1 MRSTGKKIWRRI
13 LYVLYLVI
21 VVALVLEIVLRIY
34 NPFPT
39 GIKGDKIVLRI
50 NTRYE
55 IENNDIPVLE
65 KRIIHSKNSMGFR
78 GPEMPGDRE
87 NWITLF
93 AVGGSTTECTYL
105 NDGKTWTDRLQRRI
119 DSSLNNVWFNNAGL
133 AGHST
138 FGHIILMNDY
148 LVKLKPSMILMMAG
162 VNDMGRND
170 LTASDKYSMKGTYG
184 SVASFFTKNSE
195 LINLIAN
202 LVRAKR
208 AKTNRL
214 NDTWLDLKKYET
226 LRITEQ
232 EMEEKLKEHRMK
244 YLSGYEQRLDS
255 IVRIC
260 NKQNIQLVL
269 VTQPGLFGKGID
281 SLTGADLEQYKLFND
296 ANGLLWWKTLELYN
310 EVTRSVA
317 VKNNILL
324 IDLAVQLPKS
334 SRYFYDMIHFTDEG
348 AVKVSEI
355 IDEQLS
361 GYLLKLYPSHK
372 N

>member
-1 MRSTGKKIWRRI
+1 MRSTGKKI
-13 LYVLYLVI
+13 LKKVFYVFYLII
-21 VVALVLEIVLRIY
+21 VVALVLEIILRIY

-55 IENNDIPVLE
+55 VENNDIPVLE

-78 GPEMPGDRE
+78 GPEMPADKE
-87 NWITLF
+87 NWVRVFT
-93 AVGGSTTECTYL
+93 VGGSTTECTYL
-105 NDGKTWTDRLQRRI
+105 NDGKTWTDQLQRKI

-148 LVKLKPSMILMMAG
+148 LIKLKPSMILMMAG

-202 LVRAKR
+202 LMRAKR

-214 NDTWLDLKKYET
+214 NDTWFDLRNYEKMS
-226 LRITEQ
+226 IPEA
-232 EMEEKLKEHRMK
+232 EMEERLKAHRSK
-244 YLSGYEQRLDS
+244 YLSGYEQRMDS
-255 IVRIC
+255 IVKIC
-260 NKQNIQLVL
+260 NQQNIGLVL
-269 VTQPGLFGKGID
+269 ITQPALFGKGID
-281 SLTGADLEQYKLFND
+281 SVSGADLEQYKLFND
-296 ANGLLWWKTLELYN
+296 ANGMMWWKTLELYN
-310 EVTRSVA
+310 EVTRQIA

-324 IDLAVQLPKS
+324 IDLANELPKS

-348 AVKVSEI
+348 ALKVSEI
-355 IDEQLS
+355 IDKQLS

>member
-1 MRSTGKKIWRRI
+1 MRSTGKKI
-13 LYVLYLVI
+13 LKKVFYVFYLII
-21 VVALVLEIVLRIY
+21 VVALVLEIILRIY

-55 IENNDIPVLE
+55 VENNDIPVLE

-78 GPEMPGDRE
+78 GPEMPADKE
-87 NWITLF
+87 NWVRVFT
-93 AVGGSTTECTYL
+93 VGGSTTECTYL
-105 NDGKTWTDRLQRRI
+105 NDGKTWTDQLQRKI

-148 LVKLKPSMILMMAG
+148 LIKLKPSMILMMAG

-202 LVRAKR
+202 LMRAKR

-214 NDTWLDLKKYET
+214 NDTWFDLRNYEKMS
-226 LRITEQ
+226 IPEA
-232 EMEEKLKEHRMK
+232 EMEERLKAHRSK
-244 YLSGYEQRLDS
+244 YLSGYEQRMDS
-255 IVRIC
+255 IVKIC
-260 NKQNIQLVL
+260 NLQNIGLVL
-269 VTQPGLFGKGID
+269 ITQPALFGKGID
-281 SLTGADLEQYKLFND
+281 SVSGADLEQYKLFND
-296 ANGLLWWKTLELYN
+296 ANGMMWWKTLELYN
-310 EVTRSVA
+310 EVTRQIA

-324 IDLAVQLPKS
+324 IDLANELPKS

-348 AVKVSEI
+348 ALKVSEI
-355 IDEQLS
+355 IDKQLS